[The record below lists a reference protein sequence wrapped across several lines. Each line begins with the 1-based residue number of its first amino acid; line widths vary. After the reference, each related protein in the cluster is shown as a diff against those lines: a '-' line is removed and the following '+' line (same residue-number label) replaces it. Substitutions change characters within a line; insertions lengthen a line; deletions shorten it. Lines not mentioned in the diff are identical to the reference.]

1 MKKYRIRKL
10 SPLWWLTRV
19 AFGIYMVGCAYTI
32 MCVAVAYAPTTIY

>member
-19 AFGIYMVGCAYTI
+19 GFGIYMVGCIYTI
-32 MCVAVAYAPTTIY
+32 ILITASYAPTTIY